1 MTLNPH
7 TCKPANKPAH
17 QATHRD
23 IDIQQLIEQAAAKGA
38 SRALAEL
45 GLDDSS
51 AGRDITD
58 LRALLTNWRRIKREI
73 TRSLIRFGIRAILLF
88 TLLMAGF
95 VVYSSG
101 LRS

>member
-1 MTLNPH
+1 MTPSPH
-7 TCKPANKPAH
+7 TCKPARKPSPRLGH
-17 QATHRD
+17 KD

-58 LRALLTNWRRIKREI
+58 LRALLTSWRRIKREI

-88 TLLMAGF
+88 MLLMAGF